1 MPLPAPSRRPSFAGG
16 YAPASVLLST
26 LPRCSFFPELRAQT
40 NYVGFRP
47 PPTRRPPPRFRDAHP
62 LSLVAP
68 PHNPKLCALLACS
81 PPKLMSFLY
90 GSFPAAIRRPWL
102 QVPLHLSVLLGR
114 ESDPSLF
121 EFVVIFASLFRAL
134 CFSPALLQ
142 LHLSQHY
149 LDHMARGGGK
159 VRGI

>member
-1 MPLPAPSRRPSFAGG
+1 VRFAG
-16 YAPASVLLST
+16 LLS
-26 LPRCSFFPELRAQT
+26 PQT
-40 NYVGFRP
+40 NVLFVWLLPSSDKEALASGA
-47 PPTRRPPPRFRDAHP
+47 PTPR
-62 LSLVAP
+62 
-68 PHNPKLCALLACS
+68 
-81 PPKLMSFLY
+81 
-90 GSFPAAIRRPWL
+90 
-102 QVPLHLSVLLGR
+102 VLLGR

>member
-1 MPLPAPSRRPSFAGG
+1 M
-16 YAPASVLLST
+16 
-26 LPRCSFFPELRAQT
+26 
-40 NYVGFRP
+40 
-47 PPTRRPPPRFRDAHP
+47 
-62 LSLVAP
+62 
-68 PHNPKLCALLACS
+68 ACS
-81 PPKLMSFLY
+81 PPKLMSLY